1 MPYIGK
7 VKFVK
12 INLSWRGGG
21 GEWKEKNQVD
31 VRIWVNIKDRW

>member
-1 MPYIGK
+1 MPYIEK

-21 GEWKEKNQVD
+21 GKEKNEVD
-31 VRIWVNIKDRW
+31 VRILVNIKDRC